1 MAELTNLDGLKTVIH
16 PSAGLYLHKGT
27 SELSQSW
34 LLDTL
39 NGKIYSRFFDGD
51 TQLIELP
58 DFDWCEGHPH
68 RSWWGEMQRLSFLS
82 WYVSSRALFDEDKKR
97 HSIIFTKKALLNW
110 IDKASDNKK
119 SPLAWHDH
127 SSALR
132 LMNIINWLSSIAIE
146 ETYTDLIN
154 DAEVIKIID
163 SISRHVEFLLDEKFY
178 TRHTNHGFDQALV
191 LYTSSLIWG
200 GGGVIFLPARMR
212 LQLQGCLMKFHLH
225 LPIRVFIRKIAPCII
240 NSCTSGLDKLS
251 SWRFLVVPG

>member
-1 MAELTNLDGLKTVIH
+1 MLELTNLDGLKTVIH

-34 LLDTL
+34 LLDAFD
-39 NGKIYSRFFDGD
+39 GKVHSILFDGD

-58 DFDWCEGHPH
+58 DFDWCEGPDN
-68 RSWWGEMQRLSFLS
+68 RSWWGEMQRLPFLS

-97 HSIIFTKKALLNW
+97 RSIIFTKKALLNW
-110 IDKASDNKK
+110 IDKASALKWTNKVSVNKK

-132 LMNIINWLSSIAIE
+132 LRDIINWLSSIAIE
-146 ETYTDLIN
+146 ETDTDLIN
-154 DAEVIKIID
+154 DAEAIKIID

-200 GGGVIFLPARMR
+200 GGG
-212 LQLQGCLMKFHLH
+212 
-225 LPIRVFIRKIAPCII
+225 
-240 NSCTSGLDKLS
+240 
-251 SWRFLVVPG
+251 